1 MKVSEL
7 TKGKVIKNIPII
19 YKILDLENGN
29 KVMGM
34 VDLRKDKVYVVNAS
48 IEDFDRFKKWEGI
61 RTNVDLQKAG
71 SFSIDENGKKIE
83 NMNIKTEFGNKSTGE
98 EL

>member
-7 TKGKVIKNIPII
+7 IETRIIKKIPII
-19 YKILDLENGN
+19 YKVLELQDGS

-34 VDLRKDKVYVVNAS
+34 KDLRNKKTYVVNAS
-48 IEDFDRFKKWEGI
+48 IKDFDRFKKWEGI
-61 RTNVDLQKAG
+61 RTDVDLQKTD
-71 SFSIDENGKKIE
+71 SFSIDTEDNKLA
-83 NMNIKTEFGNKSTGE
+83 NMNIKTQFGNNTGDE